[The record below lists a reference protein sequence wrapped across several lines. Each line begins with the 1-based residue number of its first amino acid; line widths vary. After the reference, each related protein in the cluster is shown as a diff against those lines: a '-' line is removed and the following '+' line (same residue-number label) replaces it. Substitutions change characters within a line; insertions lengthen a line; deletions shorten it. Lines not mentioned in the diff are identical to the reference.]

1 MGTSEEIDTLMLK
14 DLEVSDLD
22 EYVVIPLRETLTRPA
37 MRNMKSQPKKM
48 LNNGHI

>member
-1 MGTSEEIDTLMLK
+1 MLK

-22 EYVVIPLRETLTRPA
+22 EYVVIPLRETLTRQA
-37 MRNMKSQPKKM
+37 MRNMKSQPKM